1 MSHANREECIVKVVD
16 AVWELRNLGK
26 RTIEVTLEKQDFF
39 LEPREVYED
48 IVTAEQEF
56 EAQYTVVKIKT
67 GHPEIG
73 LELQQNGF
81 WHVETQIIIRALH
94 DDMKQAVE
102 KFEPF
107 YINIEQQEVTSYE
120 DIAFIQKEIEKG
132 IFSTDRIALDPVFGI
147 DVANCRYA
155 NWVRDEF
162 ERGRHVVYTLVDGK
176 RVAFTVYREEGLLHW
191 GLLTGIFLDYAS
203 SNYGGALLYGG
214 SADMVKKGISIV
226 EGAVSSNN
234 PVIFSLHEMFGYRLK
249 SMLDV
254 YTRHRT

>member
-1 MSHANREECIVKVVD
+1 MRVVD

-26 RTIEVTLEKQDFF
+26 RTIEVTLEKKDFSRTP
-39 LEPREVYED
+39 EKVYADIED
-48 IVTAEQEF
+48 AEKTHQAE
-56 EAQYTVVKIKT
+56 YTVVKMKT
-67 GHPEIG
+67 GHPQVG
-73 LELQQNGF
+73 WELQKNGF

-102 KFEPF
+102 KYEPF
-107 YINIEQQEVTSYE
+107 YINVEQQEVSSYE

-132 IFSTDRIALDPVFGI
+132 IFLTDRIALDPVFGSA
-147 DVANCRYA
+147 VANRRYA

-176 RVAFTVYREEGLLHW
+176 RVAFTVYREEGLFHC

-203 SNYGGALLYGG
+203 NNYGGALLYGG
-214 SADMVKKGISIV
+214 SADMVNKGISVV

-254 YTRHRT
+254 YTRHAT